1 MSQLKVF
8 VNDLIKVSKLTKTKN
23 KKIRIFITGIIS
35 NLIVLLDILII
46 LSFTNVFSDDI
57 SIDNFITIFL
67 FDNIYLLPLLVILRF
82 SCIYYEKINI
92 TKLRLEVEENLR
104 DQLIEEIFS
113 QGNYS
118 SSDAYFYINTI
129 AGQVSSFYSTLATFI
144 GSVLQVFAY
153 TAYLLITDFDSLII
167 LSGGVAILYFPT
179 IYIVKQGRKTSH
191 KTYLTSQ
198 EISEKIEKIVDNLY
212 LIKILNL
219 AHEELKNFRKS
230 LKDYYDSTLVNIKL
244 GSISA
249 IIPNFLTFFGLSLA
263 IVFLDVVKFI
273 TLDFIGVALRLFQAL
288 GVLNSNLHLVSAY
301 HVYLEKLFLL
311 EKNKEIVQT
320 SNFVIDKNI
329 DDSIAIQINNLDF
342 KYFNSEVNIFENLN
356 FSISKNKHTV
366 ITGSNGSGKSTL
378 LGLFSG
384 IFYATKGKVVSYSNN
399 FGFVGAIPMI
409 LNASLRENLL
419 YGNLNQKDDNQLK
432 EYIEKFQVFNNENEG
447 SLDAN
452 VSNKSL
458 STGQM
463 QKISFI
469 RALLKDIDILLLD
482 ESLSNVDKKSKE
494 TILNVL
500 DNLDITII
508 NITHNIDDYE
518 NIDKHI
524 KIEVENEKRTVSYRS

>member
-1 MSQLKVF
+1 MNQLKVF
-8 VNDLIKVSKLTKTKN
+8 VNDLIKVSKFTKTKN
-23 KKIRIFITGIIS
+23 KKLRIFITGIIS

-46 LSFTNVFSDDI
+46 LSFTKVFSDDI
-57 SIDNFITIFL
+57 SINNFITIFL
-67 FDNIYLLPLLVILRF
+67 FENIYLLPFLVIFRF
-82 SCIYYEKINI
+82 GCIYYEKINI

-113 QGNYS
+113 KGNYS

-153 TAYLLITDFDSLII
+153 TIYLLFTDFNSLIM
-167 LSGGVAILYFPT
+167 LSGGIAILYFPT
-179 IYIVKQGRKTSH
+179 IYIIKQGRKTSH

-219 AHEELKNFRKS
+219 AHQELTNFRKS

-249 IIPNFLTFFGLSLA
+249 IIPNFLTFFGLSVA
-263 IVFLDVVKFI
+263 IVFLDIVKYI

-320 SNFVIDKNI
+320 TNFVIDENI
-329 DDSIAIQINNLDF
+329 EDSIAIQVNNLDF
-342 KYFNSEVNIFENLN
+342 KYFNSDVNIFENLN

-384 IFYATKGKVVSYSNN
+384 IFYATNGNVVSYSDK
-399 FGFVGAIPMI
+399 FGFVGAVPMI
-409 LNASLRENLL
+409 LNGSLRENLL
-419 YGNLNQKDDNQLK
+419 YGNLHEKDDNQLK
-432 EYIEKFQVFNNENEG
+432 TYIEKFQVFNNENEG
-447 SLDAN
+447 SLDKN

-469 RALLKDIDILLLD
+469 RALLNDIDILLLD
-482 ESLSNVDKKSKE
+482 ESLSNVDNKSKE
-494 TILNVL
+494 NILKVL
-500 DNLDITII
+500 DSLDITII
-508 NITHNIDDYE
+508 NITHNLDDYE

-524 KIEVENEKRTVSYRS
+524 KIEIENEKRIVSYAN

>member
-153 TAYLLITDFDSLII
+153 TAYLLITDFNSLII